1 MHGFQTSGK
10 IDNEFGGGT
19 LDLEQ
24 FEREWTAKARNLFLR
39 MQRLLEQVQED
50 CGVTLAQSYVLGELV
65 RSGEMTM
72 SALSQK
78 LQVTKGNLSS
88 LCNRMER
95 QGLVQRKRSEK
106 DERVVYIDV
115 TRSSRELIE
124 RTWQEHDR
132 FYQFRGQ
139 DTSEELQHRVLD
151 GLQAMDEYLSICE
164 EQYHQFFNHEEVV

>member
-1 MHGFQTSGK
+1 MCGFQTAGK

-78 LQVTKGNLSS
+78 L
-88 LCNRMER
+88 
-95 QGLVQRKRSEK
+95 
-106 DERVVYIDV
+106 
-115 TRSSRELIE
+115 
-124 RTWQEHDR
+124 
-132 FYQFRGQ
+132 
-139 DTSEELQHRVLD
+139 
-151 GLQAMDEYLSICE
+151 
-164 EQYHQFFNHEEVV
+164 